1 MWFGRRRD
9 PRIGD
14 ELRFHRDRLID
25 DYMAAGMDRAEAT
38 RQAFLRLGNVAQV
51 EEAVRDVRG
60 RWLED
65 LAKDLRYTLRTLR
78 RSPGFSIVATLSF
91 ALGIGANVAIFT
103 LINAVMLRTLP
114 VREPH
119 RLVQITRLLDGYPG
133 QVSYPLFEQFRD
145 NVKSISGAFAQASVN
160 QAVVVDGQ
168 EEFVTA
174 ELVSGDYYTVL
185 GIEPAAGRLL
195 GTADMQSGST
205 PGAVISTRYWQQR
218 FGGSPSALG
227 KTVTIRDQVFTI
239 VGVTPASFEGVR
251 PGQSPDLTLPLVATM
266 MSETQRRST
275 DFNWLKVLARLEPGA
290 TVDQANAEAQVLFQ
304 SFVESQAARA
314 ADKER
319 ARDSSSARRRV
330 SGARRLQ
337 CAPRQHL
344 AAAAD
349 PDGDRGAD
357 PAARVREPV
366 GPAARARRGAAARD
380 LDPARDWRGSRPS
393 RPAVPDGEPGARRNG
408 ASIGLVL
415 ADWFSARLFALFVNG
430 RDLQLSVSPDWRVL
444 AFTTMVAILAC
455 CIAGLAP
462 ALRAV
467 RVNVNPT
474 LKEVRA
480 HGHRR
485 FGRALV
491 VVQLAIS
498 MMLVVGATLFVG
510 TLMALRAVDRG
521 FDASSVLVVS
531 VRTARPYPEARRA
544 IVQQA
549 LIERLAALP
558 GVQSASTAQMLPLG
572 GGLWDRRVQV
582 EGYVFRPDEPEQVG
596 FNVIGADYFATIGT
610 PIVAGREFDARE
622 TDTSPKVA
630 IVNESFARH
639 FFGNQSA
646 IGRHVTSVGVDLRDR
661 RRCARREVPGPSLG
675 RDENAVHLLDATGW
689 RSAHAVQLP
698 RAECRRR
705 SAASG
710 PAVERLVREVDPAL
724 HLTAATN
731 YETIVDR
738 SIANRTHHGH
748 ARRRVR
754 RPGGRRRRPRRLW
767 RARVPGRAADQR
779 AGRAHGSRGQPW
791 RDDRPGPAGRD
802 GHDPGRRRDRRR
814 WRACRNGTCPQHALR
829 PARRPSR
836 ARFWWP
842 RWCSRPW
849 RLRQAGCRRVAPRA
863 SIRSSRSATSSRLLK
878 TQRLKPC
885 ATMLNAET

>member
-1 MWFGRRRD
+1 
-9 PRIGD
+9 
-14 ELRFHRDRLID
+14 
-25 DYMAAGMDRAEAT
+25 MA
-38 RQAFLRLGNVAQV
+38 
-51 EEAVRDVRG
+51 
-60 RWLED
+60 ED

-78 RSPGFSIVATLSF
+78 RSPGFSTVATLSF

-119 RLVQITRLLDGYPG
+119 RLVQITRLLDGHPG

-160 QAVVVDGQ
+160 QAVVIDGQ

-174 ELVSGDYYTVL
+174 ELVSRDYYSVL
-185 GIEPAAGRLL
+185 GLEPAAGRLL

-205 PGAVISTRYWQQR
+205 PGAVISDRYWQRR
-218 FGGSPSALG
+218 FGGRPLALG

-251 PGQSPDLTLPLVATM
+251 PGQPPDLMLPLVATM
-266 MSETQRRST
+266 MSEAQRRST
-275 DFNWLKVLARLEPGA
+275 DFNWLKVLARLTPGA
-290 TVDQANAEAQVLFQ
+290 TVDQANAEAQVLFG
-304 SFVESQAARA
+304 SFVETQAARA

-319 ARDSSSARRRV
+319 PGILRQRAGAFPAPDGFNVLSDNISQPLLILMGIVGLILLLACVNLSGLLLARAEARQREISIRLAI
-330 SGARRLQ
+330 GAGRGRLV
-337 CAPRQHL
+337 RQFLTESLVL
-344 AAAAD
+344 AAI
-349 PDGDRGAD
+349 
-357 PAARVREPV
+357 
-366 GPAARARRGAAARD
+366 
-380 LDPARDWRGSRPS
+380 
-393 RPAVPDGEPGARRNG
+393 G

-430 RDLQLSVSPDWRVL
+430 RDLQLSVSPDRRVL
-444 AFTTMVAILAC
+444 AFTAMVAILAC

-462 ALRAV
+462 ALHAV

-498 MMLVVGATLFVG
+498 MVLVVGATLFVG
-510 TLMALRAVDRG
+510 TLVTLRSVDRG

-622 TDTSPKVA
+622 TDTSPKVT

-646 IGRHVTSVGVDLRDR
+646 IGRHVTSVGVTYEIVGVAHDAKYQDLRSDVMKTLYIPWTQR
-661 RRCARREVPGPSLG
+661 AGDQPTRYSYLVRSATGDPQRLVPG
-675 RDENAVHLLDATGW
+675 
-689 RSAHAVQLP
+689 
-698 RAECRRR
+698 
-705 SAASG
+705 
-710 PAVERLVREVDPAL
+710 VERLVRELDPAL
-724 HLTAATN
+724 RLTAATN
-731 YETIVDR
+731 YEAIADR
-738 SIANRTHHGH
+738 SIANERIMAALGGVFGVLALVVAALGVFGVLAFQV
-748 ARRRVR
+748 ARRTNELGVR
-754 RPGGRRRRPRRLW
+754 MALG
-767 RARVPGRAADQR
+767 A
-779 AGRAHGSRGQPW
+779 SRGAMIGLVL
-791 RDDRPGPAGRD
+791 REVTGMVLAGVAIGAGGALAVTGLVRNMLF
-802 GHDPGRRRDRRR
+802 GLTPTEP
-814 WRACRNGTCPQHALR
+814 RAFLVAALVLASVALAAGWL
-829 PARRPSR
+829 PARRASR
-836 ARFWWP
+836 VDPLVA
-842 RWCSRPW
+842 
-849 RLRQAGCRRVAPRA
+849 LRH
-863 SIRSSRSATSSRLLK
+863 
-878 TQRLKPC
+878 
-885 ATMLNAET
+885 E